1 MNYSKSDLETMN
13 LVVLRGICQNLGIT
27 GMSKKRKEIIIDAI
41 LANSAAKKSVT
52 ASKSDKTTRVETK
65 PTSKDADTPVKSS
78 SVFKSINADLS
89 KDGGSS
95 ARIHVSCGAASQT
108 FEICGKTVAM
118 VSNLLKDILNI
129 PVFSAS
135 YVNGRV
141 VLGDYMIKEGDQLE
155 FIKPAGNKGC

>member
-13 LVVLRGICQNLGIT
+13 LVVLRGICQKLGIT

-41 LANSAAKKSVT
+41 LAKNSVT
-52 ASKSDKTTRVETK
+52 AAKSDKATCAETK
-65 PTSKDADTPVKSS
+65 SDSNVKSS
-78 SVFKSINADLS
+78 SVFKSINTDLS
-89 KDGGSS
+89 KDGSS
-95 ARIHVSCGAASQT
+95 ARIHVSCGAASQS

-135 YVNGRV
+135 YVNGKV

>member
-41 LANSAAKKSVT
+41 LAKNSVT
-52 ASKSDKTTRVETK
+52 AAKSDKTTCAK
-65 PTSKDADTPVKSS
+65 TSPDNNVKSS
-78 SVFKSINADLS
+78 SVFKSINTDLS
-89 KDGGSS
+89 RDGNI